1 MTEQGPSRQNGGGGD
16 MLTEFQRWLL
26 RSSARNMRK
35 EIGGQVRRT
44 FGGGRNDNA
53 DVWDAATTEV
63 PPEVGEAPECQWC
76 PICRAARQMR
86 ESGPSLGGQLSG
98 AGNVVAAAVQDA
110 IGALDSMLTR
120 AAGSGQQGSSQ
131 QGTRQQGSSQQG
143 ARQQGTDQP
152 GASDQATGQP
162 GASEQAT
169 GQPGASEQATGQ
181 PGSPTTE
188 DHGPDDRG

>member
-44 FGGGRNDNA
+44 FGGGRNEHA

-86 ESGPSLGGQLSG
+86 ESGPGLGGQLSG

-110 IGALDSMLTR
+110 IGALDSMLSR
-120 AAGSGQQGSSQ
+120 AAGAGQQGSTQ
-131 QGTRQQGSSQQG
+131 PGP
-143 ARQQGTDQP
+143 RQQGTSQP
-152 GASDQATGQP
+152 GASERSEGQAGTGQP
-162 GASEQAT
+162 GADEHTTGEQ
-169 GQPGASEQATGQ
+169 
-181 PGSPTTE
+181 GSQTTE